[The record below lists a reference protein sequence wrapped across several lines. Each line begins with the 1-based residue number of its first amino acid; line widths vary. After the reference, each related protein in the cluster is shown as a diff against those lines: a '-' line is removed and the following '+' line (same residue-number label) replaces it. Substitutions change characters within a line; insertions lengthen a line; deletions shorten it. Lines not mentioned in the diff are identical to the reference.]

1 MERSRTIH
9 SVYDDDAPLITSPE
23 ATSYDGGNV
32 AMHPIDTSA
41 LYSPPITSPEVIE
54 TRSGAYAKLDSS
66 ALYSPPMV
74 TSPEVIETK
83 SGTYAKIGSPP
94 SPDVESGFQFLK
106 QRDHA
111 HRAKRFDHN
120 EARKTLL
127 KTGAGRLLITFFFS
141 VVMCITLKAWE
152 GFRHPVVLSKIDVR
166 IFNSLTIGISLCL
179 GLNLLAS
186 LKHYASFFRWSFLA
200 RRYVSLEVFDLIL
213 HFGSLAKVTK
223 LMVISMPGLRGK
235 KWLRRLRWFKDV
247 RDDGTKWMWLA
258 CVVWLSINIG
268 SQILVAL
275 LSLFWPMN
283 NSAIPLFLPGSV
295 SVADLRTWHIDENPP
310 KDDENSLVNQTSL
323 EAAWTFGTEAMA
335 YPVFNLSNIQYDL
348 SGLAGTPIYQAN
360 STYHYR
366 FFNRDP
372 ARPYTNYLSSTRNVT
387 AAATC
392 EQLEVSDNGTVFDEP
407 LRVNARRPGEQA
419 WTEYYLTEAA
429 SGSITW
435 TASVPSF
442 CGNRCTNF
450 TVLQNKGDRVTNTSL
465 FLCNSTL
472 SPVSPATTTSHDITV
487 HSADDADAVYGTD
500 AFARI
505 AAGAMGWT
513 GIPWNSWLDRQS
525 RSYSQGSKWSP
536 AANVNASQVEDLLM
550 RFTIGAVAAFD
561 DHGIKY
567 SLANQRVVPSQGQQ
581 LAVDWPY
588 VFGIL
593 GGICLIQLLALCL
606 LVLFANRTIVRDDS
620 YFSMAMLLRPVVM
633 KIGEGE
639 GLNMSGEE
647 IKEHRAL
654 RWRRI
659 RYDYIEGKEGGP
671 NQVTIGWEGRDH
683 RESRGSWAAG
693 RYS

>member
-1 MERSRTIH
+1 MERSRTIQ
-9 SVYDDDAPLITSPE
+9 SVYDDDTPLITSPE
-23 ATSYDGGNV
+23 ATSYDSGNV
-32 AMHPIDTSA
+32 AMHPISS
-41 LYSPPITSPEVIE
+41 SP
-54 TRSGAYAKLDSS
+54 
-66 ALYSPPMV
+66 LYSPPMV
-74 TSPEVIETK
+74 TSPEIIETK
-83 SGTYAKIGSPP
+83 SGAYAKLNSPP
-94 SPDVESGFQFLK
+94 LDVEDGILFPK
-106 QRDHA
+106 PREHA
-111 HRAKRFDHN
+111 HHAKRFDHN

-127 KTGAGRLLITFFFS
+127 KTGAGRLLITLFFS
-141 VVMCITLKAWE
+141 AAMCITLKSWE

-166 IFNSLTIGISLCL
+166 IFNSITIGISLCL

-213 HFGSLAKVTK
+213 HFSSLAKVTK
-223 LMVISMPGLRGK
+223 LMVISMPGLRGR
-235 KWLRRLRWFKDV
+235 KWLRRFRWFKDV

-258 CVVWLSINIG
+258 CLVWLCINIG

-283 NSAIPLFLPGSV
+283 NSAIPLFLPGNV
-295 SVADLRTWHIDENPP
+295 SVANLNAWHIDENPP
-310 KDDENSLVNQTSL
+310 EDDINSLVNQTSL

-335 YPVFNLSNIQYDL
+335 YPVFNLSNIQLDL
-348 SGLAGTPIYQAN
+348 SGLAGTPIYAEN
-360 STYHYR
+360 GAYHYR

-372 ARPYTNYLSSTRNVT
+372 ARPYTNYLSSSRNVT
-387 AAATC
+387 ARATC
-392 EQLEVSDNGTVFDEP
+392 ERLEVGDNGTVFDPDDGP
-407 LRVNARRPGEQA
+407 LYVNARRHDEQN
-419 WTEYYLTEAA
+419 WTQYTIPEAA
-429 SGSITW
+429 GGSVTW
-435 TASVPSF
+435 TAAVPMY
-442 CGNRCTNF
+442 CGPRCTNF
-450 TVLQNKGDRVTNTSL
+450 TVLQNKGDRVTETSL

-472 SPVSPATTTSHDITV
+472 GPISSVAAAANDITV
-487 HSADDADAVYGTD
+487 HSAADAAAVYGTD
-500 AFARI
+500 TFARI

-536 AANVNASQVEDLLM
+536 PSNMNASAVEDLLM

-567 SLANQRVVPSQGQQ
+567 NVSRQNVVPSQGQQ
-581 LAVDWPY
+581 LDVDWPY
-588 VFGIL
+588 VLGIL

-659 RYDYIEGKEGGP
+659 RYDYIEGSEGRP
-671 NQVTIGWEGRDH
+671 NQVTISWEGRDK